1 VLFRDNAMG
10 NFKEDLV
17 RGIIHD
23 PAMIKYLN
31 NNQNRKQA
39 PNENLARELMELFT
53 LGEGDG
59 YTEDDIKEGARTLT
73 GYTVEDDEFAL
84 QTRQHDTGTK
94 RIFGRSGNFDGDDFV
109 DLIFTRRS
117 ASTFV
122 IEKLYRYF
130 VNDLPHGE
138 TDESKGYVTLLSR
151 LFKRKEWEIRPIIE
165 TIFLSEHFYD
175 EVNMNAIIK
184 SPVHLIVQA
193 TRTLNPPHRRGMVRT
208 LSVASDVMGQR
219 LFAPPSVKGW
229 DGGRTWINTS
239 TMFMRQ
245 NTLLYLLTGKRPDSE
260 AWEADG
266 TRYNAMALVSG
277 QTNNPRE
284 TIKHLLS
291 SLLNIESPSR
301 DRTAS
306 LEDYMKTQQNKI
318 NNETVT
324 GLLTLITAMPEY
336 QLC

>member
-1 VLFRDNAMG
+1 
-10 NFKEDLV
+10 
-17 RGIIHD
+17 
-23 PAMIKYLN
+23 
-31 NNQNRKQA
+31 
-39 PNENLARELMELFT
+39 
-53 LGEGDG
+53 
-59 YTEDDIKEGARTLT
+59 
-73 GYTVEDDEFAL
+73 
-84 QTRQHDTGTK
+84 
-94 RIFGRSGNFDGDDFV
+94 
-109 DLIFTRRS
+109 
-117 ASTFV
+117 
-122 IEKLYRYF
+122 
-130 VNDLPHGE
+130 
-138 TDESKGYVTLLSR
+138 
-151 LFKRKEWEIRPIIE
+151 
-165 TIFLSEHFYD
+165 
-175 EVNMNAIIK
+175 
-184 SPVHLIVQA
+184 
-193 TRTLNPPHRRGMVRT
+193 
-208 LSVASDVMGQR
+208 
-219 LFAPPSVKGW
+219 
-229 DGGRTWINTS
+229 
-239 TMFMRQ
+239 MRQ